1 MLRPRTE
8 EGAMDPRL
16 LPTPEVLGT
25 AAAMV
30 EEEGAISLLLLP
42 TPEVLGAEEEA
53 EEGAIPPLTRT
64 PLAAVGVGIPPLTR
78 TPLAAVGVGIP
89 PLTRTP
95 LAAVG
100 ATRAEET
107 LPTRTPR
114 VAPTTP
120 LLTTPLLTTPLLTTP
135 LLTTPLLTTP

>member
-1 MLRPRTE
+1 MLRLRMVE
-8 EGAMDPRL
+8 AIRLRL

-25 AAAMV
+25 AAAAMV
-30 EEEGAISLLLLP
+30 VEEEEGA
-42 TPEVLGAEEEA
+42 TPPLTRAPLTAAVGVE
-53 EEGAIPPLTRT
+53 IPPLTRA
-64 PLAAVGVGIPPLTR
+64 PLTAAVGVEILPLTR
-78 TPLAAVGVGIP
+78 APLTAAVGVGIP

-107 LPTRTPR
+107 LPTRAPR

-120 LLTTPLLTTPLLTTP
+120 LLTTP
-135 LLTTPLLTTP
+135 